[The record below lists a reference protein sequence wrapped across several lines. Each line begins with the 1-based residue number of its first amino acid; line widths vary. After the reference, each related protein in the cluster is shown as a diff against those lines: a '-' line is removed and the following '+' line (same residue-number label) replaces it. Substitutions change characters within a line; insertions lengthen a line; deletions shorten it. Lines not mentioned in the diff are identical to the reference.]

1 MVKKY
6 VTSWWSDSG
15 GSAGANS
22 TEMMLAKF
30 GGSPFVLTR
39 TGQDSHGRQKCGA
52 FLWVYDKFVETEG
65 QKFLSVPTNL
75 LEICF
80 I

>member
-1 MVKKY
+1 MGQTGSNMVKKY

-15 GSAGANS
+15 GGAGTNS

-39 TGQDSHGRQKCGA
+39 TG
-52 FLWVYDKFVETEG
+52 
-65 QKFLSVPTNL
+65 
-75 LEICF
+75 
-80 I
+80 

>member
-1 MVKKY
+1 MGQTGSNMVKKY

-15 GSAGANS
+15 GGAGANS

-39 TGQDSHGRQKCGA
+39 TG
-52 FLWVYDKFVETEG
+52 
-65 QKFLSVPTNL
+65 
-75 LEICF
+75 
-80 I
+80 